1 MVCGHV
7 EKSPNTH
14 DRLAPRLRPPVVA
27 QTTPTPAP
35 VSAAAPADVATPEA
49 IVAALY
55 EAISGD
61 AGVARDW
68 HRFRALFHPSARLMP
83 IGGPA
88 GGPATLT
95 PLAPDDYI
103 ARAEPFLMRGFHER
117 EIARRFE
124 RFGHMAHVFSTYDSR
139 RAASDPQPFTR
150 GINSIQMFH
159 DGNRWWIV
167 SVYWQG
173 ETSTE
178 SIPTEYLPPAN

>member
-1 MVCGHV
+1 M
-7 EKSPNTH
+7 
-14 DRLAPRLRPPVVA
+14 RLSILAAALALTFAVPATAQTPPTPPPVS
-27 QTTPTPAP
+27 T
-35 VSAAAPADVATPEA
+35 AAPADVATAEA

-55 EAISGD
+55 EVISGD

-68 HRFRALFHPSARLMP
+68 DRFRTLFHPSARLMP

-95 PLAPDDYI
+95 PLTPDEYI
-103 ARAEPFLMRGFHER
+103 TRAEPFLMRGFHER

-150 GINSIQMFH
+150 GINSIRLFH
-159 DGNRWWIV
+159 DGTRWWVV

-173 ETSTE
+173 ETATGP
-178 SIPTEYLPPAN
+178 IPAEYLAPTG